1 MGGKWVSW
9 TENSV
14 LSHGPFHGFF
24 QLSTWTSSGKSV
36 DTTQKS
42 TLKLVKITTF
52 ECDLSKTNG
61 DTPPQSHKILQK
73 FVWWGTSL
81 CPPPYIRTSVKFRG
95 FNCKRCTITFKFG
108 NCTNFKALFPV
119 VSTDFPWLVLI
130 KSWNNLEKVC
140 YANSMSFIGAN

>member
-1 MGGKWVSW
+1 M
-9 TENSV
+9 

-42 TLKLVKITTF
+42 TLKLVKIATF

-73 FVWWGTSL
+73 FVW
-81 CPPPYIRTSVKFRG
+81 RG
-95 FNCKRCTITFKFG
+95 
-108 NCTNFKALFPV
+108 V
-119 VSTDFPWLVLI
+119 
-130 KSWNNLEKVC
+130 
-140 YANSMSFIGAN
+140 

>member
-1 MGGKWVSW
+1 M
-9 TENSV
+9 

-52 ECDLSKTNG
+52 ECDLLKTNG

-81 CPPPYIRTSVKFRG
+81 CPHPYIRTSVKFRG
-95 FNCKRCTITFKFG
+95 FAKDVLSLSNLAI
-108 NCTNFKALFPV
+108 
-119 VSTDFPWLVLI
+119 VLI
-130 KSWNNLEKVC
+130 LRR
-140 YANSMSFIGAN
+140 SFQWCRRIFPD